1 MKMNIRVSHISNT
14 YNNGSFMMAIN
25 LLYHLAAKIP
35 ADTVFYTDTPNDNN
49 MVRLRSALPKV
60 NVVGREC
67 DDKLFL
73 NPNSG
78 LKPIRMV
85 KLYMNK
91 LYQIIRDRANMH
103 IVLGG
108 DDLSEYY
115 GTSYLVYGLLSIYL
129 YSLKMP
135 VYLVGQTVGPFTGWR
150 KYIAYFV
157 LKRCHIYTRETL
169 NFNYLQE
176 ELGLSTVQE
185 SRDLAFLALPG
196 QNDPTLQQDVANRY
210 GLQPGQYITIVPSGL
225 YAHYC
230 KDQEAYVRNFVNVIH
245 KLKADRVHGCYKIVL
260 LAHVINTESDDRF
273 IISKIMKL
281 LGKEEKI
288 VTIYDEL
295 MPNELRMILGNGYFT
310 ITGRM
315 HAAVSTFQM
324 GRPAI
329 SLAYSVKYKGVIAS
343 GLDMDGLVID
353 CSDPSRWEED
363 LVAEDI
369 MSCVDYIDKDY
380 IAMKNKIVAK
390 VSESKNLA
398 EKQITAIREE
408 LISPTALYPKAYV
421 DEC

>member
-1 MKMNIRVSHISNT
+1 MNIRVSHISNT

-35 ADTVFYTDTPNDNN
+35 ADTVFYTDAPKDNN
-49 MVRLRSALPKV
+49 MVRLRSALPNV

-67 DDKLFL
+67 DDKLFA
-73 NPNSG
+73 NPNHG

-91 LYQIIRDRANMH
+91 LYQIVKDKANMH

-150 KYIAYFV
+150 KYIANFV

-169 NFNYLQE
+169 NCNYLRE

-196 QNDPTLQQDVANRY
+196 QNDLALKQNVLSRY
-210 GLQPGQYITIVPSGL
+210 GLQEEQYITIVPSGL
-225 YAHYC
+225 YTHYC
-230 KDQEAYVRNFVNVIH
+230 KEQAAYVRNFVNVIR
-245 KLKADRVHGCYKIVL
+245 KLKTGKVHDSYKIVL
-260 LAHVINTESDDRF
+260 LPHVIHTESDDRF
-273 IISKIMKL
+273 IISEIIKL
-281 LGKEEKI
+281 LDKEKDI
-288 VTIYDEL
+288 VTIFDEL
-295 MPNELRMILGNGYFT
+295 MPKELRMILGNGYFT

-343 GLDMDGLVID
+343 GLDMDDLVID
-353 CSDPSRWEED
+353 CSDSSRWESD
-363 LVAEDI
+363 LVTEDI
-369 MSCVDYIDKDY
+369 MTCIDLIDTDYITMRK
-380 IAMKNKIVAK
+380 KIVSK
-390 VSESKNLA
+390 VSESKELA
-398 EKQITAIREE
+398 EKQISAIHER
-408 LISPTALYPKAYV
+408 LISPTSLYPKVYV

>member
-1 MKMNIRVSHISNT
+1 MNIRVSHISNT

-25 LLYHLAAKIP
+25 LLYHLAAKISG
-35 ADTVFYTDTPNDNN
+35 DTVFYTDAPKDNN
-49 MVRLRSALPKV
+49 MMRLRSALPNV

-67 DDKLFL
+67 DDKLFA
-73 NPNSG
+73 NPNHG

-91 LYQIIRDRANMH
+91 LYQIVKDKANMH

-150 KYIAYFV
+150 KYIATFV

-169 NFNYLQE
+169 NCNYLRE

-196 QNDPTLQQDVANRY
+196 QNDLALKQNVLSRY
-210 GLQPGQYITIVPSGL
+210 GLQEEQYITIVPSGL
-225 YAHYC
+225 YTHYC
-230 KDQEAYVRNFVNVIH
+230 KDQAAYVRNFVNVICQ
-245 KLKADRVHGCYKIVL
+245 LKAGRAHSCYKIVL
-260 LAHVINTESDDRF
+260 LPHVINTESDDRF
-273 IISKIMKL
+273 IISEIMEL
-281 LGKEEKI
+281 LDKKKDI
-288 VTIYDEL
+288 VTIFDEL
-295 MPNELRMILGNGYFT
+295 MPKELRMILGNGYFT

-329 SLAYSVKYKGVIAS
+329 SLAYSVKYKGVISS
-343 GLDMDGLVID
+343 GLDMDSLVID
-353 CSDPSRWEED
+353 CSESSRWESD
-363 LVAEDI
+363 LVTEDI
-369 MSCVDYIDKDY
+369 MTCVDLIGKDY
-380 IAMKNKIVAK
+380 ITMRSKIVAK
-390 VSESKNLA
+390 VSESKDLA
-398 EKQITAIREE
+398 EKQIAAISEK
-408 LISPTALYPKAYV
+408 LISPTGLSKGV
-421 DEC
+421 CR